1 MYVRHFDL
9 SKPFPNDYN
18 IYSLNI
24 CGYDGHKLVCAQT
37 IKHAEVAMTACLKVK
52 SNNSKNFTRGLTFNL
67 TNYINIEK
75 NDNSWLVID
84 DLNKSRDLPYLFV
97 VKTLDEVTKD
107 PVKLYV
113 ITSRENNT
121 TENVYDVLTSDKF
134 HDLGGPDLLLNTI
147 IEILYIGPIVLTYCE
162 DREFIN
168 IEDINNDK

>member
-24 CGYDGHKLVCAQT
+24 LGHDGSKLVCAQT
-37 IKHAEVAMTACLKVK
+37 IKHAEAAMTACLKVQL
-52 SNNSKNFTRGLTFNL
+52 NNRKNFTRDPTFNL

-75 NDNSWLVID
+75 NDNWLVID
-84 DLNKSRDLPYLFV
+84 DLDKSRDVPYLFV
-97 VKTLDEVTKD
+97 VKTLDVITKD

-121 TENVYDVLTSDKF
+121 TENVYDVLTSVKF
-134 HDLGGPDLLLNTI
+134 HDLGGPDLLLDTI
-147 IEILYIGPIVLTYCE
+147 IEIIYIGPIILTYCE